1 MPHVATAT
9 RLVKV
14 SGSIGYDPR
23 LEIYKMSVKTFT
35 NSYAANNVNT
45 AYRMVNGKTVVIKSK
60 IGQIR
65 TNIAMQ
71 QSSSRIFMEGFYHD
85 TVDLNEIHLEMRK
98 ALLGKMNGYMD
109 RMRRKLEAWGQAGP
123 RTVHRNEDKIIFE
136 CDEVESYQIE
146 AKKYAE

>member
-1 MPHVATAT
+1 MSQSTT

-23 LEIYKMSVKTFT
+23 LEIYKMSIKTFT
-35 NSYAANNVNT
+35 NSYTVNSINT
-45 AYRMVNGKTVVIKSK
+45 AYKMVNGKTVVVKSK

-71 QSSSRIFMEGFYHD
+71 QSSSRIFMEGFYYG

-109 RMRRKLEAWGQAGP
+109 RMRRKLEAWGQAGS
-123 RTVHRNEDKIIFE
+123 RTVHRNEDKIVYE
-136 CDEVESYQIE
+136 CDEAESYETE
-146 AKKYAE
+146 AQKYAE